1 MTARARITQ
10 AELIQAATI
19 AKAEGVSVTITAPNG
34 KTYTIAPALD
44 VKGESEQAHDRSM
57 GYGRCVNRK
66 ARVLPLAERSRNT
79 LKRRLRAEAR
89 ADAYFRRILA
99 Q

>member
-10 AELIQAATI
+10 AELVQAATI

-44 VKGESEQAHDRSM
+44 VKGESEQAHDSFDAWRAKREAKRARS
-57 GYGRCVNRK
+57 
-66 ARVLPLAERSRNT
+66 A
-79 LKRRLRAEAR
+79 
-89 ADAYFRRILA
+89 
-99 Q
+99 